1 MISGGGACHVAF
13 RGDLSKMTKKSLAVN
28 DEEINF
34 RSTWFIG
41 VQISQSV

>member
-1 MISGGGACHVAF
+1 M
-13 RGDLSKMTKKSLAVN
+13 RLPVN

-41 VQISQSV
+41 VQISQCRLTPTWSGRLDTK